1 MNNIY
6 RMASV
11 KDYMFDNMSRI
22 GNDNCGVSQ
31 RNIQNVKN
39 GNYILTNP
47 FNGDCLMNKGMDFAL
62 SQPNV
67 NYSGTKEM
75 AADGCNVDINSQLK
89 IGSEQTHPKCKLS
102 LEERPYLTV
111 PYLGRGPGNP
121 LLESQIMQG
130 EQITNR
136 KSITNMTEKSHM
148 TYSQTPL
155 IPSLAASVNNPATM
169 VEGAASDGWIRGGI
183 PSREL
188 TKDYDY
194 FTTHS
199 KNQY

>member
-31 RNIQNVKN
+31 RNVQNVKN

-67 NYSGTKEM
+67 NYTGTREM

-121 LLESQIMQG
+121 LLESQILQG

-194 FTTHS
+194 FTNHS